1 MQPRQPRLGDV
12 VDDYCSR
19 CRLLSNHA
27 IAAIVDDAIKQTRCS
42 TCDFEH
48 PYKDGK
54 LPTRRSKKD
63 GTTSSLYRQVLDN
76 VTDGMPDD
84 TSAARPPAAKVV
96 LARPDA
102 PAPVTSDPQTPA
114 AVPTPAPTPVPAPAR
129 PAAAPAAAAAPRLAP
144 APQPAAPLAAGPASS
159 GPASSGPGSAAPGAE
174 TPAEDRDPGPEG
186 IVHRRLIRATL
197 PKVEG
202 AEREPR
208 PIPTFTVHEAATAR
222 NKFRRFPRP
231 GGQGQ
236 GNAAGGGNGQGNFN
250 GNGMPRFGHGGQ
262 PSSPFGARGHGKGGG
277 PHPNRGGGGQ
287 QGNRANQQQRRG
299 PKGR

>member
-1 MQPRQPRLGDV
+1 MQPRRLRLGDV

-27 IAAIVDDAIKQTRCS
+27 IAAIVDDVIKQTRCS

-54 LPTRRSKKD
+54 LPTRRAKKD
-63 GTTSSLYRQVLDN
+63 GTSALYQQVLDN
-76 VTDGMPDD
+76 VTDTGVPDD
-84 TSAARPPAAKVV
+84 ASAARATAPRPA
-96 LARPDA
+96 LARTDA
-102 PAPVTSDPQTPA
+102 PRPTLVTPESESPAPPTPA
-114 AVPTPAPTPVPAPAR
+114 AAPPEPVTAA
-129 PAAAPAAAAAPRLAP
+129 PAAAPALVRPSAPAPAAPAPVAAAP
-144 APQPAAPLAAGPASS
+144 AAPPA
-159 GPASSGPGSAAPGAE
+159 
-174 TPAEDRDPGPEG
+174 PAEDREPAHEA

-231 GGQGQ
+231 GHHGGGQ
-236 GNAAGGGNGQGNFN
+236 GNPNGNFN
-250 GNGMPRFGHGGQ
+250 GNGAPRFGQGGQ
-262 PSSPFGARGHGKGGG
+262 PSPFTAQPGRGHGKGGG
-277 PHPNRGGGGQ
+277 QHSNRGGGQ
-287 QGNRANQQQRRG
+287 PQHGNRANQQQRRG
-299 PKGR
+299 NKGR